1 MFPAPLIAVEGL
13 ESAGKSSL
21 CTRIHE
27 HLSETD
33 NELTNL
39 LYTPKLISFPMRYTA
54 TGEIFD
60 KYLCK
65 EPYKAAKG
73 KFSIEFFKQFYVGL
87 PRPDLTIF
95 LKKESEVVLNVK
107 YL

>member
-65 EPYKAAKG
+65 ELELDELVAHTYSQQIDG
-73 KFSIEFFKQFYVGL
+73 
-87 PRPDLTIF
+87 R
-95 LKKESEVVLNVK
+95 
-107 YL
+107 